1 MPLTVS
7 GIFFA
12 VSKFKHSCRSQQSAL
27 RCVENPDK
35 PNQVNHQVMKHETKR
50 NSEQLAQQFTELAS
64 AYLWQMVIDENQPE
78 PDWLTDPAWQSEALQ
93 RVVAS
98 GVDKH
103 DLTDLLRE
111 IQVQMIAN
119 FAQFLDYPQQL
130 QSLSS
135 DCDAEFEFVL
145 HGAQQSRWPV
155 AGVYAALM
163 RADPGQRYGES
174 RSLIWRRWQQLPGDI
189 QVELGKLCQQQ
200 RYAPAAQLWQA
211 YYPAG
216 LAACLLELK
225 QLANELKL
233 RA

>member
-1 MPLTVS
+1 
-7 GIFFA
+7 
-12 VSKFKHSCRSQQSAL
+12 
-27 RCVENPDK
+27 
-35 PNQVNHQVMKHETKR
+35 MKHETKR
-50 NSEQLAQQFTELAS
+50 KSEQLAQQFTELAS

-103 DLTDLLRE
+103 DLTDLMRE
-111 IQVQMIAN
+111 MQIQMIAN

-135 DCDAEFEFVL
+135 DREDAGFEFVL
-145 HGAQQSRWPV
+145 HGAQQSSWPV

-174 RSLIWRRWQQLPGDI
+174 RSLVWRRWQQLAGDI
-189 QVELGKLCQQQ
+189 QAELSILCQQQ
-200 RYAPAAQLWQA
+200 RYAPAAKLWQA
-211 YYPAG
+211 HYPEN
-216 LAACLLELK
+216 LTACLLAVK
-225 QLANELKL
+225 QLALELKKH
-233 RA
+233 R